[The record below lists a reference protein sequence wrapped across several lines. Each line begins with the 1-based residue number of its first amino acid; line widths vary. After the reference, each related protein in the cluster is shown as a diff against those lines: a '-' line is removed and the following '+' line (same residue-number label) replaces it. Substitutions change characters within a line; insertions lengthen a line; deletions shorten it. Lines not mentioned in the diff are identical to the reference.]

1 MKTVSFGTESLVF
14 LGSDI
19 LDKIPNRFKSL
30 DSLNEFLQNIKIW
43 VLQQDFSFRLCK
55 KLQSICYLQLA
66 KKLKNIIICI
76 YIYIY
81 TYAFCC
87 LSEKGAKNFSWPCLS
102 PLRGRASLTITFLG
116 KFEYIYLHIYIYIYI
131 YIY

>member
-43 VLQQDFSFRLCK
+43 VLQQDFPFRLCK
-55 KLQSICYLQLA
+55 KLQSLCYLQLA
-66 KKLKNIIICI
+66 KKLKNIII
-76 YIYIY
+76 YILMLFAVCQKKVLKTFPGPGYLRSEEGLVWLLHFLVNLNKYI
-81 TYAFCC
+81 C
-87 LSEKGAKNFSWPCLS
+87 
-102 PLRGRASLTITFLG
+102 
-116 KFEYIYLHIYIYIYI
+116 IYIYIYI
-131 YIY
+131 YIYTMIW

>member
-14 LGSDI
+14 LGLDI

-30 DSLNEFLQNIKIW
+30 DSLNEFLQNIKFW

-55 KLQSICYLQLA
+55 KLQSICYFQLA

-81 TYAFCC
+81 
-87 LSEKGAKNFSWPCLS
+87 
-102 PLRGRASLTITFLG
+102 I
-116 KFEYIYLHIYIYIYI
+116 YIYILMLFAVCQKKVLKTFPDPAYLRSEEGLGWLLHFLVNLNIYICIYIYIY
-131 YIY
+131 